1 MRKIFLVAQRE
12 FLSNVTTKAFWI
24 GILVFPLILLLA
36 LAAPVLLERTRG
48 VRTYAVIDRSGWLL
62 DAVERQAAIADLA
75 QVLAALRERAPG
87 GGEGMRLLPD
97 PVRPL
102 APVLLELPEE
112 RLPLLA
118 QALVDGLDTKD
129 AKAEAA
135 SELPPPAREAVRRQR
150 ERILAWWREL
160 PPQVAREL
168 ARGTAKARYQR
179 VSLDGE
185 VATEQA
191 LAHKVA
197 AGELFAYFVIGPDPV
212 GGSEGAK
219 YVSKNLTD
227 QDLREWFGRVAS
239 DVVRARRLQ
248 REAIDPAIARW
259 IQEPVRFEPRRVTA
273 AGEEAGVEARDALKQ
288 WAPVGF
294 VYLLWISVFS
304 VSQMLL
310 TNTIEEKSSRVIE
323 MLLSSVSPVQLMAGK
338 ITGIA
343 ATGLTV
349 VGTWVLAFVVGTRY
363 VPGLLGAPARLDL
376 SGLANDPLY
385 LGSFLAYFLL
395 GYLFY
400 AALLVGVGSVCNTLK
415 EAQNLMT
422 PVMLLLVVPLLLMM
436 PIGRDPS
443 GTLARVL
450 SFVPPFT
457 PFVMMN
463 RAAGPPSVFEYVVT
477 TLLLAASIVG
487 ALWAG
492 AKVFRIGILLTG
504 KPPTIREI
512 LRWIRAPVGLIPAR
526 RAGPA

>member
-24 GILVFPLILLLA
+24 GILVFPLILILA
-36 LAAPVLLERTRG
+36 LAVPVLLERTRET
-48 VRTYAVIDRSGWLL
+48 RTYAVIDRSGWLL
-62 DAVERQAAIADLA
+62 DAVEREAAAGDLA
-75 QVLAALRERAPG
+75 QILAAVRERRASRGDAAKPLPEPLRPLEPVVAQLPEAQLPVLARALVEGVDATGGPAP
-87 GGEGMRLLPD
+87 
-97 PVRPL
+97 
-102 APVLLELPEE
+102 LPE
-112 RLPLLA
+112 A
-118 QALVDGLDTKD
+118 AADT
-129 AKAEAA
+129 
-135 SELPPPAREAVRRQR
+135 VRHHRH
-150 ERILAWWREL
+150 RILAWWNEL
-160 PPQVAREL
+160 APDEARRL
-168 ARGTAKARYQR
+168 ARGVSKGRYQR
-179 VSLDGE
+179 MRTADPAA
-185 VATEQA
+185 ATEET
-191 LAHKVA
+191 LARKVA

-212 GGSEGAK
+212 RGSEGSK

-227 QDLREWFGRVAS
+227 EDLRDWFGRLAS
-239 DVVRARRLQ
+239 EVVRARRLD
-248 REAIDPAIARW
+248 RERIEPAVARW

-273 AGEEAGVEARDALKQ
+273 AGEEAGIEARDALKQ

-294 VYLLWISVFS
+294 VYLLWVSVFS

-338 ITGIA
+338 IAGIA

-349 VGTWVLAFVVGTRY
+349 VGTWVITFVLATRY
-363 VPGLLGAPARLDL
+363 GPTLLGMRLPLDL
-376 SGLANDPLY
+376 SALAGDPLY
-385 LGSFLAYFLL
+385 LGSFLGYFLL
-395 GYLFY
+395 GYLLY

-422 PVMLLLVVPLLLMM
+422 PVMLLLLVPLLLMM
-436 PIGRDPS
+436 PIGRDPN

-477 TLLLAASIVG
+477 TLLLVASIVG

-512 LRWIRAPVGLIPAR
+512 LRWIRTPVGLWPAR
-526 RAGPA
+526 RAESGRDL